1 MNVLKKTI
9 MIFGLEYSVLWSVII
24 YFLWDDGP
32 LIFTIL
38 DAVAGIVILK
48 AGYDIYQ
55 DKPVVVAGHSIYR
68 YWLWLSLIYNSVW
81 TLVIMLFLG
90 IDLNG
95 FGEPLDLLSLYTT
108 GSLSYRIWKAP
119 ASNVF
124 GVEHQTVYPDIGGST

>member
-1 MNVLKKTI
+1 